1 MADERSTAPWLD
13 LLWLLFLAG
22 LAILPPINEPH
33 KQVILL
39 LLGVFQLLER
49 AFIQRSLK
57 RWGPALAVMAKAGTG
72 YRADQP
78 HP

>member
-1 MADERSTAPWLD
+1 MADERSTARWLD

-33 KQVILL
+33 KQIILL

-49 AFIQRSLK
+49 AFI
-57 RWGPALAVMAKAGTG
+57 
-72 YRADQP
+72 
-78 HP
+78 